1 MREILFQCEHYKNM
15 EHAPCPNEATRKH
28 DVGAEGMYLCEEHG
42 VLWAIFGH
50 SRSCPITAESKPD
63 TERD

>member
-1 MREILFQCEHYKNM
+1 M